1 MFAGW
6 DEYHLINDD
15 LARLVRDLPP
25 SDLGEVLAYILSS
38 PGKRV
43 RPLILLISA
52 QAFKSTALQ
61 AMNAALAIELVHAA
75 SLVHDDILDGG
86 MERRG
91 SPSTF
96 ERYGTDAALL
106 AGDYLIS
113 RSIELISEYSQPVI
127 RCFAHACMSMS
138 EGEMLDLS
146 KASSPEDYYRCI
158 SKKTASLFAASAR
171 MGCLIASAPP
181 EDAAGFEH
189 YGMHLGLAY
198 QILDDLEEF
207 IGIDQGKHSAK
218 ISVTLPWIY
227 SELYGQDVAV
237 RMCLKAV
244 EDHCEKAKSA
254 LSQASG
260 DVSMKARLD
269 EIIDLMA
276 LKGLDRCRLQKS
288 LC

>member
-15 LARLVRDLPP
+15 LAGLARNLPP
-25 SDLGEVLAYILSS
+25 SDLGEVLTYILSS

-113 RSIELISEYSQPVI
+113 RSIEL
-127 RCFAHACMSMS
+127 
-138 EGEMLDLS
+138 
-146 KASSPEDYYRCI
+146 K
-158 SKKTASLFAASAR
+158 SAT
-171 MGCLIASAPP
+171 APP
-181 EDAAGFEH
+181 R
-189 YGMHLGLAY
+189 
-198 QILDDLEEF
+198 
-207 IGIDQGKHSAK
+207 S
-218 ISVTLPWIY
+218 S
-227 SELYGQDVAV
+227 
-237 RMCLKAV
+237 
-244 EDHCEKAKSA
+244 
-254 LSQASG
+254 
-260 DVSMKARLD
+260 RL
-269 EIIDLMA
+269 
-276 LKGLDRCRLQKS
+276 
-288 LC
+288 